1 MKEQF
6 TAALVCAAV
15 LFAIDFVVFDGR
27 YAAATMQIVSNVYQ
41 RGW

>member
-1 MKEQF
+1 VKEQL

-15 LFAIDFVVFDGR
+15 LIAIDYVLFDGR
-27 YAAATMQIVSNVYQ
+27 YSAATMLVLSNVYQ